1 MNECSSP
8 NAAHDPA
15 SSSVS
20 FDQTTR
26 TAECVGG
33 ASAPRPGGPCVA
45 LGDEIAAQ
53 RMVTR
58 FVAELM
64 AWRAHLDLVDKLE
77 CAIERPMASTNFS
90 AVLVRGCVSGVLGT
104 GNRGSKGVWSGEGP
118 IDALI
123 GAAEAS
129 KTLGRVARRD
139 DEWCARYN
147 ALPDE
152 LRELARWIR
161 DHTQGEAPKV
171 VCAKDPPGYVI
182 EYAAEGKR
190 PARRIAGL
198 SLAEIVGL
206 STVEPKQRARWEGKM
221 RSGDSSPARAGMRER
236 GESLLIAC
244 AEAWFSSSA

>member
-1 MNECSSP
+1 MSECLSS

-15 SSSVS
+15 GSVS

-26 TAECVGG
+26 AAECVGG
-33 ASAPRPGGPCVA
+33 AGARRPDGPCVA

-77 CAIERPMASTNFS
+77 RAIERPTTSTNFS

-104 GNRGSKGVWSGEGP
+104 GNRGSKGVWPGEGP
-118 IDALI
+118 VDAAI

-129 KTLGRVARRD
+129 KALGRVSRRD

-147 ALPDE
+147 AMPDE

-161 DHTQGEAPKV
+161 DQTQGEGPKPSN
-171 VCAKDPPGYVI
+171 AKDPPGYVI
-182 EYAAEGKR
+182 EYPSEGKR
-190 PARRIAGL
+190 PARRVTGL
-198 SLAEIVGL
+198 SLAEVVGL
-206 STVEPKQRARWEGKM
+206 STVDEKQRARWEGKM

-236 GESLLIAC
+236 GETLLIAC
-244 AEAWFSSSA
+244 AEAWFSPSA